1 MVNLDAPQIDL
12 SKDQSNA
19 LTNLLSW
26 YKDTNKSAYITLGGY
41 AGTGKTTLIA
51 KLRTELKK
59 NDPNLRISFC
69 TYTGK
74 ASRVLNDKLKNFQA
88 IFPEDTLS
96 TIHSLIYSPKVD
108 DNENI
113 IGWGRKEKLQT
124 DLIIVDEGSMVDA
137 SIWSDLRSY
146 EKPILVVGDHGQL
159 SPINGNFNLM
169 ENPHLKLQ
177 EIHRQEKDNPIIKLS
192 IMARETGTIP
202 PGKYSDYITKISR
215 NDEEAK
221 FFMEE
226 IMSNYRDDTLYLCG
240 FNNTRVKLN
249 NYMRSVLQIFEPNPQ
264 TNDRVVCLRNNHQEK
279 IFNGMLGKIEFVEET
294 AEDDWLFASINLE
307 GNQNYKGLIYKK
319 QFNNIASMNYTDK
332 RSDTMKGDLF
342 DFGYA
347 LTVHKAQGSEAKR
360 VVLFEERFPKM
371 DEAAWRKWLYTAV
384 TRAKEELYIIG
395 R

>member
-1 MVNLDAPQIDL
+1 MDTSKLEL
-12 SKDQSNA
+12 SLDQSNA
-19 LTNLLSW
+19 LKNLLGW
-26 YKDTNKSAYITLGGY
+26 FNDKNKSAFITLGGY

-59 NDPNLRISFC
+59 SNPDLKISFC

-74 ASRVLNDKLKNFQA
+74 ASRVLNDKLKNFEA
-88 IFPEDTLS
+88 IFAEDSLS

-113 IGWGRKEKLQT
+113 IGWGRKEKLQN

-137 SIWSDLRSY
+137 NIWSDLRSY

-159 SPINGNFNLM
+159 SPINGTFNLM
-169 ENPHLKLQ
+169 EKPHLKLQ

-192 IMARETGTIP
+192 IMARESGFIP
-202 PGKYSDYITKISR
+202 PGKYSDLITKISR
-215 NDEEAK
+215 TDEEAK
-221 FFMEE
+221 FFMEDV
-226 IMSNYRDDTLYLCG
+226 MSNYREDTLYLCG

-249 NYMRSVLQIFEPNPQ
+249 NYMRSVLQIFEPEPQ
-264 TNDRVVCLRNNHQEK
+264 TNDKVVCLRNNHQER
-279 IFNGMLGKIEFVEET
+279 IFNGMLGKIEFIEET
-294 AEDDWLFASINLE
+294 ADEDWLFASINLE
-307 GNQNYKGLIYKK
+307 GSQNYKGLIYKK
-319 QFNNIASMNYTDK
+319 QFNNIASLNYTDN
-332 RSDTMKGDLF
+332 RSNTMKGDLF

-371 DEAAWRKWLYTAV
+371 DEDAWRKWLYTAV

-395 R
+395 K